1 MEINEN
7 IKLLCKARGISF
19 ADLADRLKITRQ
31 TLYKQSTG
39 AAQLASIE
47 RIAAALALPAWI
59 ILHPRPL
66 AALAA
71 WNQDQRQGRTDSAAA
86 VIFCPYCKRP
96 IQIHTAP
103 DLAEEKRTA
112 EDGPSSWPD
121 SSTDPDTWPEE
132 DSRRQTTRGITAGPE
147 KAKNKGRRTMEQT
160 RPETRPA
167 KHR

>member
-7 IKLLCKARGISF
+7 IKLLCRASGISF
-19 ADLADRLKITRQ
+19 ADLADRLNITRQ

-71 WNQDQRQGRTDSAAA
+71 WNQDQRQGRTTTADAI
-86 VIFCPYCKRP
+86 IFCPYCKRP

-103 DLAEEKRTA
+103 DLATP
-112 EDGPSSWPD
+112 GQSSNN
-121 SSTDPDTWPEE
+121 TGGDPDTWLDE
-132 DSRRQTTRGITAGPE
+132 DSRRDNDQDQHNSTTAE
-147 KAKNKGRRTMEQT
+147 E
-160 RPETRPA
+160 
-167 KHR
+167 

>member
-19 ADLADRLKITRQ
+19 ADLADRLNITRQ

-59 ILHPRPL
+59 ILHPAPL

-71 WNQDQRQGRTDSAAA
+71 WNQDRRQGQTDTAAA

-96 IQIHTAP
+96 IHIHTAP
-103 DLAEEKRTA
+103 ALATDEDRQPATA
-112 EDGPSSWPD
+112 GRQSWPD
-121 SSTDPDTWPEE
+121 SSRDPDTWPDE
-132 DSRRQTTRGITAGPE
+132 DSDQDQHNSRTAE
-147 KAKNKGRRTMEQT
+147 E
-160 RPETRPA
+160 
-167 KHR
+167 

>member
-7 IKLLCKARGISF
+7 IKLLCRARGISF

-71 WNQDQRQGRTDSAAA
+71 WNQDQRQGRTTTAEA

-103 DLAEEKRTA
+103 DLAEEKRT
-112 EDGPSSWPD
+112 ETSGPSSQAGG
-121 SSTDPDTWPEE
+121 DPDTWPEE
-132 DSRRQTTRGITAGPE
+132 NSRRDSDQDQHNSRTAE
-147 KAKNKGRRTMEQT
+147 E
-160 RPETRPA
+160 
-167 KHR
+167 

>member
-7 IKLLCKARGISF
+7 IKLLCRARGISF
-19 ADLADRLKITRQ
+19 SDLADRLNITRQ
-31 TLYKQSTG
+31 TLYRQSTG

-66 AALAA
+66 AALSA
-71 WNQDQRQGRTDSAAA
+71 WNQDQRQGQTTTADA

-103 DLAEEKRTA
+103 ALATDEDRQPATA
-112 EDGPSSWPD
+112 GRQSWPD
-121 SSTDPDTWPEE
+121 SSRDPDTWPDE
-132 DSRRQTTRGITAGPE
+132 DSRRDSDRDTTHDRPEEGRQTD
-147 KAKNKGRRTMEQT
+147 GRRKE
-160 RPETRPA
+160 E
-167 KHR
+167 

>member
-7 IKLLCKARGISF
+7 IKLLCRARGISF
-19 ADLADRLKITRQ
+19 SDLADRLNITRQ

-47 RIAAALALPAWI
+47 KIAAALALPAWI

-71 WNQDQRQGRTDSAAA
+71 WNQDQRQGQTDSAAA
-86 VIFCPYCKRP
+86 VIFCPYCKSP

-103 DLAEEKRTA
+103 DLADEKRT
-112 EDGPSSWPD
+112 ETSGPSSKAGRQSWPD
-121 SSTDPDTWPEE
+121 SSRDPDTWPEE
-132 DSRRQTTRGITAGPE
+132 DSRRHSDQDQHNSRTAE
-147 KAKNKGRRTMEQT
+147 E
-160 RPETRPA
+160 
-167 KHR
+167 

>member
-19 ADLADRLKITRQ
+19 AELADRLKITRQ

-71 WNQDQRQGRTDSAAA
+71 WNQDQRQGQTDTAAA

-103 DLAEEKRTA
+103 ALATP
-112 EDGPSSWPD
+112 GPSSNN
-121 SSTDPDTWPEE
+121 TGGDPDTWPDE
-132 DSRRQTTRGITAGPE
+132 DSQRDSDQDQHNSRTAE
-147 KAKNKGRRTMEQT
+147 E
-160 RPETRPA
+160 
-167 KHR
+167 

>member
-7 IKLLCKARGISF
+7 IKLLCRARGISF
-19 ADLADRLKITRQ
+19 ADLADRLNITRQ

-71 WNQDQRQGRTDSAAA
+71 WNQDQRQGQTDSAAA

-103 DLAEEKRTA
+103 ALAEEKRT
-112 EDGPSSWPD
+112 ETSGPSSKAAG
-121 SSTDPDTWPEE
+121 DPDTWPEE
-132 DSRRQTTRGITAGPE
+132 DSRRHSDQDQHNSRTAE
-147 KAKNKGRRTMEQT
+147 E
-160 RPETRPA
+160 
-167 KHR
+167 

>member
-7 IKLLCKARGISF
+7 IKLLCRARGISF
-19 ADLADRLKITRQ
+19 ADLADRLNITRQ

-86 VIFCPYCKRP
+86 IIFCPYCKRP

-103 DLAEEKRTA
+103 DLATDEKRTA
-112 EDGPSSWPD
+112 DAGRSS
-121 SSTDPDTWPEE
+121 WPEE
-132 DSRRQTTRGITAGPE
+132 DSEQDQHNSSSTAE
-147 KAKNKGRRTMEQT
+147 D
-160 RPETRPA
+160 
-167 KHR
+167 